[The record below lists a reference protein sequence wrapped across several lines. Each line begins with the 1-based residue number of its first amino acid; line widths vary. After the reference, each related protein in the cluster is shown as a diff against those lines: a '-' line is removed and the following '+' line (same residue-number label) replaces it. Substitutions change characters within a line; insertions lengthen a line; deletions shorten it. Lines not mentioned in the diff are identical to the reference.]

1 MQVYAKILVFLHKQ
15 LYTIPMKCGFY
26 VKKADM
32 HCMECA
38 EKFFSFFSQRKVCCY
53 YVENSVSDDTDFL
66 LVFGGDGT
74 MLRACSLIMGKKV
87 SILGINFGR
96 LGFLTELTSE
106 ANPEVV
112 FQRLSSGDYNLEN
125 RSTIK
130 INYNTAFYTALNDVV
145 ISRSDNINVVKVLV
159 SDGKDTIQNFYGDGI
174 IFSTP
179 TGSTAYTLSAG
190 GPIISP
196 NLEAVA
202 ITPICPHTT
211 SRYSILVPT
220 DVKLFV
226 TVEVRGKGN
235 VAVDGKNLTPFETK
249 MDFEISKGD
258 GCLSFVKMDGQSF
271 YSKLVKKLSCQG

>member
-1 MQVYAKILVFLHKQ
+1 
-15 LYTIPMKCGFY
+15 MKCGFY

-87 SILGINFGR
+87 PILGINFGR

-130 INYNTAFYTALNDVV
+130 INFF
-145 ISRSDNINVVKVLV
+145 
-159 SDGKDTIQNFYGDGI
+159 GK
-174 IFSTP
+174 IFF
-179 TGSTAYTLSAG
+179 
-190 GPIISP
+190 
-196 NLEAVA
+196 
-202 ITPICPHTT
+202 
-211 SRYSILVPT
+211 R
-220 DVKLFV
+220 
-226 TVEVRGKGN
+226 
-235 VAVDGKNLTPFETK
+235 
-249 MDFEISKGD
+249 
-258 GCLSFVKMDGQSF
+258 
-271 YSKLVKKLSCQG
+271 